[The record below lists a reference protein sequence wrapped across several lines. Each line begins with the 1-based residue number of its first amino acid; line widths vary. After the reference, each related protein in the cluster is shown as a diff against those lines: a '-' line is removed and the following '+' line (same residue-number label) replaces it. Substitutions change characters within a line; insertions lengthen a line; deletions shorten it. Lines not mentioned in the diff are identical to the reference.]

1 MLLLPFLSTM
11 MHSSQ
16 PLRPLFLLLA
26 VVLGC
31 CCVAT
36 ASLSRDDPVAQ
47 AMQARLDDHDD
58 TDDHEYS
65 KDSDDHDF
73 DDFAG
78 LTDEELEAIE
88 QQLLFLE
95 ANANNST
102 AVHRTLKKLKRLF
115 PKYKTPKWF
124 KKYSEMIGRPYLQ
137 KCNSWII
144 DHEVPPRS
152 GSIYCPRRSGNY
164 TCFFG
169 EQMCPELRSSDRPH
183 PNAQC
188 TCVDKQWRCHDWE
201 CPEPFFYKKCPKKS
215 PLGNPKVPTRCV
227 GDKTCEYGTET
238 CCGETFPSVVVSIR
252 VTCVSLLL
260 LLPARSFYSLWFGLV
275 WFGLPV
281 ATQDTDSQVV
291 LFVFLPVCQC
301 KCVNG
306 NYTCRKTHA
315 CRRRECEPIKETRMC
330 PDYNPLETGE
340 EFVCTSDLKCTYGEV
355 SCCGGTI
362 TGPAV
367 ECTCDTGFPLSCSD
381 TNICASPLCFP
392 DSFTSCVG
400 C

>member
-16 PLRPLFLLLA
+16 PLRLWFLLLLA

-238 CCGETFPSVVVSIR
+238 CCGKTFPSVVVSIR
-252 VTCVSLLL
+252 VV
-260 LLPARSFYSLWFGLV
+260 
-275 WFGLPV
+275 
-281 ATQDTDSQVV
+281 
-291 LFVFLPVCQC
+291 
-301 KCVNG
+301 
-306 NYTCRKTHA
+306 
-315 CRRRECEPIKETRMC
+315 
-330 PDYNPLETGE
+330 
-340 EFVCTSDLKCTYGEV
+340 
-355 SCCGGTI
+355 
-362 TGPAV
+362 
-367 ECTCDTGFPLSCSD
+367 
-381 TNICASPLCFP
+381 
-392 DSFTSCVG
+392 
-400 C
+400 